1 MTTRRVYPVHVSVRN
16 PAAFW
21 LLLILLMLAGIFAD
35 GVAEGWW
42 N

>member
-1 MTTRRVYPVHVSVRN
+1 MATRRLDPVHVSIRN

-21 LLLILLMLAGIFAD
+21 LLLIVLILAGIFAD
-35 GVAEGWW
+35 GAAEGWW